1 MNKDHSPNH
10 QLNRQDLQSILNSL
24 NEGIITLNDEGT
36 VIDINQPACE
46 ILQIDKGKA
55 VQEGCVCLL
64 GNDLCD
70 PGSEL
75 RLAIRERRPLHHQE
89 VEITTPNGDRKVIT
103 LKAAVLRDQDGQAR
117 GGVVVFQDI
126 TEMASLRKNLRER
139 YQLHNIVGKSKAMQ
153 NVFQLLEEVADAE
166 ANVLIEGESGTGKEL
181 IARACHRLSSRA
193 TGPFVAVNCSA
204 LSENLL
210 ESELFGHVRGSFT
223 GATHDKKG
231 RFELAHG
238 GTIFL
243 DEIGELSTK
252 VQVKLLR
259 VLQERSIERVGDD
272 KQIPVDIRVITATHQ
287 SLNELVS
294 HGRFRHDLYYRLR
307 VVPFSLPPLRERRDD
322 IPLLAQHFVEKFRE
336 RTGRSIQGVDES
348 ALSLM
353 LDYNWPGNVREMENA
368 IEYAFIKAR
377 RGLIRPVHLPPELL
391 NCPLVKSVSHVPTVS
406 RQTRRSDI
414 TRDKLE
420 QALTRSG
427 WNIAKTARQL
437 GTTRNTIYKRIE
449 EFGLATP
456 NI

>member
-1 MNKDHSPNH
+1 
-10 QLNRQDLQSILNSL
+10 
-24 NEGIITLNDEGT
+24 
-36 VIDINQPACE
+36 
-46 ILQIDKGKA
+46 
-55 VQEGCVCLL
+55 
-64 GNDLCD
+64 
-70 PGSEL
+70 
-75 RLAIRERRPLHHQE
+75 
-89 VEITTPNGDRKVIT
+89 
-103 LKAAVLRDQDGQAR
+103 
-117 GGVVVFQDI
+117 
-126 TEMASLRKNLRER
+126 
-139 YQLHNIVGKSKAMQ
+139 
-153 NVFQLLEEVADAE
+153 
-166 ANVLIEGESGTGKEL
+166 L